1 MKSNSRHLHAL
12 IMTALVLSS
21 ALVIF
26 VPQETEAQA
35 TPDFNL
41 SVSPGAIILDVS
53 PSGTGFGTTTV
64 TVTSNSAHTITVH
77 VSISVPG
84 YIVSPMESDVTLS
97 PGTSSNIGV
106 VVSAVLRSP
115 YQIKSGN
122 IHGEVTQVDGA
133 PISGGYTKDTG
144 LMVQSRP
151 YARVVLSSD
160 KPFQK
165 VQPGKQ
171 YQFKI
176 KIFND
181 GNAADEFNFEVTNKD
196 KLSDK
201 GFSITLSSSQ
211 TQQIDS
217 KTYQWITINI
227 QTPRDHWSNKYYTID
242 MRATSRVDP
251 SQHSDYSI
259 TTWVWGFYVP
269 GFDATFSIIALG
281 MIGAFMVRR
290 RQGQV

>member
-1 MKSNSRHLHAL
+1 MKSKSKHLHAL
-12 IMTALVLSS
+12 IMTVLVLAT

-35 TPDFNL
+35 TPDFTLTVNPA
-41 SVSPGAIILDVS
+41 SIILDVS
-53 PSGTGFGTTTV
+53 PSGTGMGTTTV

-77 VSISVPG
+77 VSVTISG
-84 YIVSPMESDVTLS
+84 YTVSPQESDVTIS
-97 PGTSSNIGV
+97 AGQSVNIGIV
-106 VVSAVLRSP
+106 VGAQLRSP
-115 YQIKSGN
+115 YMIRNGQV
-122 IHGEVTQVDGA
+122 HGEVTRVDGA
-133 PISGGYTKDTG
+133 PVNAGYTADTG
-144 LMVQSRP
+144 ILVQSRP

-160 KPFQK
+160 QPFQK

-176 KIFND
+176 KIYND

-211 TQQIDS
+211 TQQIDA

-269 GFDATFSIIALG
+269 GFDPTFSIIALG
-281 MIGAFMVRR
+281 MVGALMVKR
-290 RQGQV
+290 RQKKK